1 MAPQKN
7 FRPRPRLQTANPY
20 KHHPS
25 GRGRSE
31 GYGTEFRQ
39 MAIAAHTAH
48 GNNNAMIMGLQGQR
62 LWAHRTSIYRWRRR
76 LLLLGHL
83 RRYRRTGNRRATVLQ
98 GRQLLNLSV
107 WRALWP
113 RGNHHE
119 ANIWLHHAGGRL
131 RFYQPSQIS
140 KAEDSLGLSLKRA
153 SVQARQSHLPINL
166 QLRYQY
172 WYLPCPF
179 GISNI
184 PRSRII
190 DLDEAALFVES
201 SNRGRGKAHLVRR
214 VRELG
219 PYGHSEK
226 LNILVAI
233 CGEDYVPGQQARR
246 WVETWTDGGT
256 TNAKFLRFILRILV
270 DIGPGT
276 PANFKV
282 FTMDNLSS
290 HRNVLVQQVIH
301 AAGHVCIFRA
311 PYYPVDSPIE
321 HVFNTI
327 QGALT
332 AAMYSINLP
341 EDVRRV
347 FLATL
352 RRINTFARY
361 FGHVGINN

>member
-1 MAPQKN
+1 M
-7 FRPRPRLQTANPY
+7 
-20 KHHPS
+20 
-25 GRGRSE
+25 
-31 GYGTEFRQ
+31 
-39 MAIAAHTAH
+39 
-48 GNNNAMIMGLQGQR
+48 
-62 LWAHRTSIYRWRRR
+62 
-76 LLLLGHL
+76 
-83 RRYRRTGNRRATVLQ
+83 
-98 GRQLLNLSV
+98 
-107 WRALWP
+107 
-113 RGNHHE
+113 
-119 ANIWLHHAGGRL
+119 
-131 RFYQPSQIS
+131 
-140 KAEDSLGLSLKRA
+140 SLKRA

-166 QLRYQY
+166 QLRYNY

-219 PYGHSEK
+219 PYGHSQK

-233 CGEDYVPGQQARR
+233 CGEDYVPGQQAQR

-256 TNAKFLRFILRILV
+256 TTAKFLRFILRILV
-270 DIGPGT
+270 DIGQGT

-332 AAMYSINLP
+332 CAMYSMHLP
-341 EDVRRV
+341 ADVRRV

-352 RRINTFARY
+352 RRMNSFARY
-361 FGHVGINN
+361 FEHVGINN